1 MGAWLL
7 GIMAPGLAG
16 FEQRLSVI
24 HQHRVVLLVMVGNLY
39 VVLLPCAWL
48 LLSMAEK
55 VGAKPA

>member
-39 VVLLPCAWL
+39 VVLLR
-48 LLSMAEK
+48 MTEK